1 MYRIRSISPRPLE
14 KVRLLY
20 HPELDQSLS
29 GPEFNHTKIRW
40 RKMNRKRIAESKPPL
55 QNLPLFLPGQI
66 RQYLDRIDIPCGR
79 TSYMSTLFHS
89 AFCKDWSAPYTG
101 AGLSIVPVC
110 PDGVLIGKRSGFVNL
125 GEHLF
130 HVAAGHAHPKPDFIS
145 HPDELTGAVL
155 QELEEEMAIEC
166 ENIERMEFLGIGLNQ
181 LTGKTEFLTRVVL
194 PENSEFYIRR
204 WRAAIRNQKH
214 PEFDEL
220 STLDRIIGPDPYE
233 VHRTRFTVACQMAL
247 EAHRGKW

>member
-1 MYRIRSISPRPLE
+1 MYLIQSTLPHPLE
-14 KVRLLY
+14 KVRLFY
-20 HPELDQSLS
+20 HQELDQNLS
-29 GPEFNHTKIRW
+29 GLFSLAKIRW
-40 RKMNRKRIAESKPPL
+40 KKINRKRIALSKPPL
-55 QNLPLFLPGQI
+55 QDLPLYLPGQM
-66 RQYLDRIDIPCGR
+66 RHEQDRIDIPCGR
-79 TSYMSTLFHS
+79 TSYMSAFCQRT
-89 AFCKDWSAPYTG
+89 FCKDWSAPYTG

-110 PDGVLIGKRSGFVNL
+110 SDGVLIGRRSGFVNL

-155 QELEEEMAIEC
+155 QELKEEMAIEC
-166 ENIERMEFLGIGLNQ
+166 EDIERMEFLGIGLNQ

-204 WRAAIRNQKH
+204 WRAAIRKQKH

-220 STLDRIIGPDPYE
+220 STLDRIIGPDPFE
-233 VHRTRFTVACQMAL
+233 AHRTRFTVACQMAL
-247 EAHRGKW
+247 EAHHVKC